1 MCVCALGQY
10 LVERILKD
18 GAALGLTLAFVW
30 NRNSDKLKGLV
41 PDELILSDLSSF
53 ATRCKYTHTHT
64 NNIHLNALAS
74 CVTAALPTCSDVTS
88 TGHVM

>member
-1 MCVCALGQY
+1 MSEKYDNTSMTYCTFLLTACVFVCAAGQY

-41 PDELILSDLSSF
+41 PNELILDDLSSF
-53 ATRCKYTHTHT
+53 AER
-64 NNIHLNALAS
+64 
-74 CVTAALPTCSDVTS
+74 
-88 TGHVM
+88 